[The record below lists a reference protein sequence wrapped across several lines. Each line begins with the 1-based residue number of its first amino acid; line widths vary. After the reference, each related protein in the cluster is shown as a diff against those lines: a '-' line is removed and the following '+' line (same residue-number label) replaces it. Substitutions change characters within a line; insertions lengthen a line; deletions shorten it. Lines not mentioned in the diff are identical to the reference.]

1 MDKEKTQM
9 NELCPF
15 CGDRRAKTDTLNY
28 TNSGKPGRFR
38 VQCQDCGATTRWYD
52 TEEQAWAAWNNR
64 YIKLSPELEVFI
76 FNSDAF
82 VYEGL
87 LYVRN
92 KQSGYCFA
100 QKEFRGALKR
110 IKKSDFLSAA
120 HNAAAAQ
127 AERAIRSAKKNLKA
141 GVDQ

>member
-1 MDKEKTQM
+1 VVKEKTQV

-15 CGDRRAKTDTLNY
+15 CGDRYAKIDTLNY
-28 TNSGKPGRFR
+28 TSGKPGRFR
-38 VQCQDCGATTRWYD
+38 VQCQDCGAATRWYD

-76 FNSDAF
+76 FNLDAF

-87 LYVRN
+87 LYIHN

-100 QKEFRGALKR
+100 QKEFRGAMKR

-120 HNAAAAQ
+120 HSAAVAQ
-127 AERAIRSAKKNLKA
+127 AERTNTECEKTTGKVKK
-141 GVDQ
+141 